1 MKHIVTLLFSLLA
14 FQAVAQVDRIELGW
28 QTTRRGIVWHRDT
41 LPRHKP
47 QWRFS
52 RDTNAVLWVDTTTAI
67 RYDWD
72 YKNDRWRAKGTYKND
87 LPPMPQYYHTLDSV
101 VFDYTTLFWIRD
113 TFNILH
119 KYDSTC
125 QAWTPIGD
133 WIYADTVPSNITAT
147 DSNGAAIY
155 TRSLWQDSGDNVVHY
170 WDGDSWEQFDDG
182 IYGDGTPGSG
192 SDTLPP
198 GGSNVTI
205 PGPWQPLSFTINN
218 YASSFFTALLV
229 EADYCSDDAFIKY
242 LVGKTPQDS
251 LEIYNFDCGAII
263 KETGGQMTL
272 ETDQQ
277 MFINADSITVTGIG
291 NTTSVPYILA
301 QNGAGTLKRY
311 TGTTPGQILKW
322 NGSNWELGQ
331 DIVGSAGSGQNNI
344 GANLGNGAQVYQGKI
359 DTTLRFRTIVD
370 GYGIDYAQTD
380 TTIRILADTAQ
391 LATVNDVNVVQANLN
406 THISADGDLSATNEI
421 QRLDTFAISGN
432 TLRASLLNDGVPF
445 SSVDLSPYVNV
456 ATNLTYTGTTS
467 PVTLNSSDGT
477 DVTTTAGTGIS
488 LSANSTNMTITNTA
502 PDQTVSITNGGGITV
517 GGTYPAFT
525 LTAADQS
532 ATNEIQTLSIDSA
545 IVAGNERF
553 AVSISGGNTVRFD
566 VPQGIF
572 LTDGDKGDVDVTASG
587 ATWTVDTAAITL
599 VKMGANSVD
608 STKVAALA
616 LSVTDIGQ
624 HGATS
629 GQVLKW
635 NGSQWAP
642 GQDSVGGGG
651 GGINAAANGLYLDG
665 STVKLGVSPF
675 VENTALF
682 QNGFNMQLNGGKFSH
697 SSNGTNLFA
706 PTQDFGITGPESNP
720 TNSTPTKDA
729 IVEIR
734 AQSGASLQQ
743 NSLSIGGF
751 VNDTVGMW
759 MQSRS
764 ALGFNT
770 FYPLIA
776 QPRGGKFAVGRN
788 NAPQGHVTLSAV
800 GLTGNTASGRV
811 LMLENSEGSGVV
823 GQGFGTGADNLGAE
837 ITWQSS
843 VSAFRITNRNTTA
856 GTSSVRVALGLTD
869 EDAVVFLK
877 SAATTRV
884 RASFGQPTTA
894 SIHSTVQ
901 SAGSLATAFTQTTG
915 ALTLNETHHTCVY
928 TLNGTTS
935 WTLPDPSTCAG
946 RQYVIHHFGSTG
958 QIGLNFSVV
967 SSTGTTFN
975 SVPARNWAW
984 IISDGANWRGY
995 RVNSL

>member
-1 MKHIVTLLFSLLA
+1 MRYIVTLLFSLLA

-41 LPRHKP
+41 LPKHKP

-52 RDTNAVLWVDTTTAI
+52 RDTNAVVWVDTTTAI

-72 YKNDRWRAKGTYKND
+72 YKNDRWRAKGTFKD
-87 LPPMPQYYHTLDSV
+87 SLPPLPQYYYTLDSV
-101 VFDYTTLFWIRD
+101 VIDYTTLWWIRD

-133 WIYADTVPSNITAT
+133 WIYADTVPSNIAAT

-155 TRSLWQDSGDNVVHY
+155 TRSLWQDSDDNVVHY

-218 YASSFFTALLV
+218 SASTVWQALV
-229 EADYCSDDAFIKY
+229 VNSDYCADDAFVNI
-242 LVGKTPQDS
+242 LTHKTPADS
-251 LEIYNFDCGAII
+251 FIIYDYDC
-263 KETGGQMTL
+263 ETHIRQYEGSLRLLAGLDIVATADNRIL
-272 ETDQQ
+272 LD
-277 MFINADSITVTGIG
+277 ADSIDVKNLASVTQVPWIVGQGGGLTGQTLRRIQG
-291 NTTSVPYILA
+291 TTS
-301 QNGAGTLKRY
+301 
-311 TGTTPGQILKW
+311 GQILKW
-322 NGSNWELGQ
+322 NGSNWALSQ
-331 DIVGSAGSGQNNI
+331 DSVGSAGSGQNNI
-344 GANLGNGAQVYQGKI
+344 GANLGNGAQVYQGKV
-359 DTTLRFRTIVD
+359 DTTLRFRSIVD

-391 LATVNDVNVVQANLN
+391 LATVNDVSVVQANLN
-406 THISADGDLSATNEI
+406 AHVSADGDLSATNEI
-421 QRLDTFAISGN
+421 QRLDTFAIVGN

-467 PVTLNSSDGT
+467 PVTLNSSTGT

-488 LSANSTNMTITNTA
+488 LSANSTNLTITNTA

-517 GGTYPAFT
+517 GGSYPAFT
-525 LTAADQS
+525 LT
-532 ATNEIQTLSIDSA
+532 
-545 IVAGNERF
+545 
-553 AVSISGGNTVRFD
+553 
-566 VPQGIF
+566 
-572 LTDGDKGDVDVTASG
+572 LTDGDKGDIDVTASG

-599 VKMGANSVD
+599 VKMAANSVD
-608 STKVAALA
+608 SSKVAAGA

-642 GQDSVGGGG
+642 AQDSVGAGGG
-651 GGINAAANGLYLDG
+651 GTVNWAENGLYLDG
-665 STVKLGVSPF
+665 TAVRLGVSPLI
-675 VENTALF
+675 ENTALYQNNFNF
-682 QNGFNMQLNGGKFSH
+682 QIVGGKFAH
-697 SSNGTNLFA
+697 SADGTNLFFPA
-706 PTQDFGITGPESNP
+706 QDFGVAGPEGNP
-720 TNSTPTKDA
+720 TISTPTKDA

-734 AQSGASLQQ
+734 AQSGATLQQ
-743 NSLSIGGF
+743 NTLSIGGY
-751 VNDTVGMW
+751 VTDAAGMW
-759 MQSRS
+759 MQARS
-764 ALGFNT
+764 ASAFNT
-770 FYPLIA
+770 FYPLMA

-788 NAPQGHVTLSAV
+788 NIPQAHVTFSAI
-800 GLTGNTASGRV
+800 GLTGSTASGRV
-811 LMLENSEGSGVV
+811 LMLENSEGSGIT
-823 GQGFGTGADNLGAE
+823 GMGFGTGADNLGAE
-837 ITWQSS
+837 LTYQSS
-843 VSAFRITNRNTTA
+843 QNAMRITNRSTLANAST
-856 GTSSVRVALGLTD
+856 VRIALGAETD
-869 EDAVVFLK
+869 DAVTFVK
-877 SAATTRV
+877 SAAATKV
-884 RASFGQPTTA
+884 KSGFGVTAPA

-901 SAGSLATAFTQTTG
+901 SAGSLATAVTQVSG
-915 ALTLNETHHTCVY
+915 ALTLNETHHTCIY
-928 TLNGTTS
+928 TLSATTS
-935 WTLPDPSTCAG
+935 WTLPDPTTCAG
-946 RQYVIHHFGSTG
+946 RQYVIHHFGSSG
-958 QIGLNFSVV
+958 QIGLNLNVV

-975 SVPARNWAW
+975 SVPARHWAW